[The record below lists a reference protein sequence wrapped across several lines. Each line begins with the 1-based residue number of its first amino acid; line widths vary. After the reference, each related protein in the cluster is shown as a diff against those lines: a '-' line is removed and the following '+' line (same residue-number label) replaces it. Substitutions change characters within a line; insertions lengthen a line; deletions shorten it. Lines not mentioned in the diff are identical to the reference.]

1 MREPESIPIRD
12 LPTEPGSA
20 TEDAGGPSATERGI
34 DFLAGIVSFGAGLVV
49 SALDGDEQDDRSAGV
64 AAFVAAGAGLF
75 LEGLRAAAPMLG
87 SIERTAGPSIS
98 SSGAAESLGELLD
111 HWRSSWDDRRHDEDQ
126 RAAEEQLRA
135 TFQRSVDTVLD
146 QLDLTTLVLDH
157 LDIQRVASAVD
168 VQALVADLD
177 VDAIAERLD
186 MNRLLDRID
195 MDRLLD
201 RIDMERLTARI
212 DVEALLDRVDLPAV
226 ASGVI
231 DDLDIPQ
238 VIREATADTASEGVR
253 DVRLRGVEADRAI
266 RRAVD
271 RLLSRSNGD
280 ER

>member
-1 MREPESIPIRD
+1 MREPEPIPIHD
-12 LPTEPGSA
+12 IPAENGPG
-20 TEDAGGPSATERGI
+20 TDDGGSSATERGI

-49 SALDGDEQDDRSAGV
+49 SALDGDEEDDRSASV

-75 LEGLRAAAPMLG
+75 LEGLRAAAPVLG
-87 SIERTAGPSIS
+87 SIERTAGPTIS

-111 HWRSSWDDRRHDEDQ
+111 HWRGSWEDRRDDEEQ
-126 RAAEEQLRA
+126 RAAEDQLRA
-135 TFQRSVDTVLD
+135 AFQRSIDTVLD

-168 VQALVADLD
+168 AQALLADLD
-177 VDAIAERLD
+177 VDALAARLD

-201 RIDMERLTARI
+201 RIDMDRLTERI
-212 DVEALLDRVDLPAV
+212 NVEALLDRVDLPAV
-226 ASGVI
+226 ASDVI

-253 DVRLRGVEADRAI
+253 DVRLRGVAADRAI

-271 RLLSRSNGD
+271 RLLTRRNGD